1 MLSAKIQADKIFDS
15 AKMQILEEQFL
26 KIPGLTELFLT
37 GILFLD
43 LKCEKNVNKLPTFKY
58 FSMLLTFK
66 KIL

>member
-15 AKMQILEEQFL
+15 AKMQILDELFL

-43 LKCEKNVNKLPTFKY
+43 LKCEKNVNKLISCPLSNISACY
-58 FSMLLTFK
+58 
-66 KIL
+66 